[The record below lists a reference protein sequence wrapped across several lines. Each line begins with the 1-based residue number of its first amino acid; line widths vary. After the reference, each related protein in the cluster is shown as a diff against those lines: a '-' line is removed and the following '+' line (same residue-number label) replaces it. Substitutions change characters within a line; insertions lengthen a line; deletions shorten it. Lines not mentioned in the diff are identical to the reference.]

1 MRRTLTLGLAAV
13 IAVLAGAG
21 AGAQLRTTPVRI
33 VFPFVP
39 GGSGDALARLI
50 ADRLANKL
58 ERPVIVENRA
68 GAAGRLGIQAV
79 KVAEPDGATLL
90 MAPIA
95 PMAVYQ
101 NVYPALEY
109 DPVQDFIPVSQ
120 VASFEFGVAVGPHVP
135 VRDLAELIAWLKA
148 NPAQA
153 NFGTPGAGTLPHFFA
168 VMFARTAGV
177 TLQHVPYKG
186 GAAAL
191 RDMVGGQIPLIFHST
206 NDLVEMHKAKQLRVL
221 ATSNMQRSTFLP
233 EVPTFKEA
241 GFDIEGTGWFGLF
254 APARTPPAM
263 IAKINAAVVE
273 ALADEEIRQK
283 IRRLGLQPTGT
294 SAETFA
300 RIQRDDIARWAPAVK
315 ASGFTPEK

>member
-1 MRRTLTLGLAAV
+1 MRRIFTLGLAAM
-13 IAVLAGAG
+13 IAIFAGAG
-21 AGAQLRTTPVRI
+21 AVGQQRTAPVRI
-33 VFPFVP
+33 VFPFVG
-39 GGSGDALARLI
+39 GGSGDALTRLI
-50 ADRLANKL
+50 ADSLAKKL

-79 KVAEPDGATLL
+79 KTAEPDGATLL

-109 DPVQDFIPVSQ
+109 DPVQDFIPISQ
-120 VASFEFGVAVGPHVP
+120 VASFEFGVAVGPHVS
-135 VRDLAELIAWLKA
+135 VRDLAELSAWLKA

-191 RDMVGGQIPLIFHST
+191 RDLMGGHIPLIFHST
-206 NDLVEMHKAKQLRVL
+206 NDLVEMHKASRLRVL
-221 ATSNMQRSTFLP
+221 ATSNTQRSTFLP
-233 EVPTFKEA
+233 DIPTFKEA

-254 APARTPPAM
+254 APAKTPPAM
-263 IAKINAAVVE
+263 VDAINAAVVD
-273 ALADEEIRQK
+273 ALGDQEIKLK

-294 SAETFA
+294 SAEAFA
-300 RIQRDDIARWAPAVK
+300 RIQRDDIGRWAPAVK